1 MKQLAIVVPC
11 YNEEEVLPTSSKK
24 LLVKLNSMIDEKLI
38 SDTSFIIF
46 IDDGSKD
53 QTWNIITKLHQ
64 SNPKFQGLKL
74 ATNKGHQFA
83 LLSGLNSVTDHCDVS
98 ISIDSDLQDDID
110 VMDQMIKKFLEGN
123 EIVYAV
129 RKKRK
134 TDTWFKKASAQFF
147 YKLMLGLGVQIIY
160 DHADYRLTG
169 KKALQSLLK
178 YQESNLFLRGIFPHI
193 GFKHDTVEYER
204 LERYAGESKYPLKKM
219 ISFAL
224 EGITSFSV
232 VPLRIVSSLGLI
244 AILFS
249 TTLSGWVLYQH
260 MTGKVIQGWSS
271 TILSIYF
278 LGSIQLLSLGLIGEY
293 IGKIYKEIKA
303 RPRFLIDELTLKK

>member
-1 MKQLAIVVPC
+1 
-11 YNEEEVLPTSSKK
+11 
-24 LLVKLNSMIDEKLI
+24 MIDEKLI